1 MKTAAKHP
9 VVEKV
14 EGEVA
19 RTLQDF
25 GYELLQLKFGGPPGN
40 QTLSVYMDK
49 PGGVTTNDCQYMT
62 ERLSVLLDVLDPISG
77 SYHLLV
83 SSPGINRPLTRD
95 EDFARFAGKKA
106 AVTFRDAEGK
116 RATVRG
122 RLQGLEEGQVVLD
135 VAGAATRVPTEEV
148 EQAHLLH
155 EWPDEA
161 EGNDE
166 R

>member
-1 MKTAAKHP
+1 MKFAAKHP

-14 EGEVA
+14 EAEVE

-25 GYELLQLKFGGPPGN
+25 GYELVQMKFGGPPGN
-40 QTLSVYMDK
+40 QTLSVYIDK
-49 PGGVTTNDCQYMT
+49 PGGVASNDCQYMA

-95 EDFARFAGKKA
+95 ADFDRFAGQKA

-122 RLQGLEEGQVVLD
+122 HLKGIADGRVVVQVGEQADSVPLD
-135 VAGAATRVPTEEV
+135 DV
-148 EQAHLLH
+148 EQAHLLF
-155 EWPDEA
+155 EWDDE
-161 EGNDE
+161 
-166 R
+166 